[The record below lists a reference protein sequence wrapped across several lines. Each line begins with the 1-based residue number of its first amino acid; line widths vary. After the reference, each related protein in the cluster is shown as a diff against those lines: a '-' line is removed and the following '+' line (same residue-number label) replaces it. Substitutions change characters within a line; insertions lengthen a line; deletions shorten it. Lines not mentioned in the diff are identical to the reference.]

1 MTDEKPLLSVLR
13 GKPTPVPPLWLMR
26 QAGRYLPEYREIR
39 AKAASFLDFCYSPA
53 AAAEATLQ
61 PIRRFGFD
69 AAILFSDILVIP
81 DALGQKVSFE
91 TGEGPSS
98 SRSKRRRTW
107 RG

>member
-1 MTDEKPLLSVLR
+1 MKDEKPLLSVLR
-13 GKPTPVPPLWLMR
+13 GQKTAISPLWLMR

-39 AKAASFLDFCYSPA
+39 AKAGNFLEFCYSPA

-81 DALGQKVSFE
+81 DALGQKVSFVNGDGATVRVE
-91 TGEGPSS
+91 L
-98 SRSKRRRTW
+98 R
-107 RG
+107 